1 MVKSNKVSWNKVT
14 TLSKL
19 LAMALFILFPFV
31 AFVLGMKYQKMLL
44 GF

>member
-1 MVKSNKVSWNKVT
+1 MAKSNKVIWNKVT
-14 TLSKL
+14 TLSKF
-19 LAMALFILFPFV
+19 LAMALFIILPFL